1 MISDTELR
9 DIWANIRHD
18 PCNLAAQYSW

>member
-18 PCNLAAQYSW
+18 PCNLVAQYSW